1 MKKKKIL
8 TACILGAVLLIGSS
22 LHSEAADVD
31 RNKNMREV
39 TTTEY
44 TDDDGVKKTILWA
57 DNITPPVMNGS
68 DDEKAD
74 FKRIETNQGGRKY
87 IELLNTWH
95 RIRVEMGGMT

>member
-57 DNITPPVMNGS
+57 DNITPPEIKGY
-68 DDEKAD
+68 DDEKAH
-74 FKRIETNQGGRKY
+74 FKRNANNKGGR
-87 IELLNTWH
+87 I
-95 RIRVEMGGMT
+95 